1 MSINWKILS
10 VNIAVGGS
18 AIIQEVA
25 WNKSILLLKII
36 LQNTQTLQQFTKI
49 IKTENYLQKLLK
61 YQAGW
66 LRFRDQVV

>member
-1 MSINWKILS
+1 MFIYGKVLS
-10 VNIAVGGS
+10 VNKILCGS
-18 AIIQEVA
+18 VIIQQVA
-25 WNKSILLLKII
+25 WTESSLLQKIKK
-36 LQNTQTLQQFTKI
+36 TQTLQQFTKI